1 MYTAYFLLVASL
13 SMHHTH
19 YCYQYLQQSS
29 DKHFWC
35 FIHDFTN
42 LLWAALCMLL
52 TIFSSISSP
61 PLLPLPTYLLAFCHP
76 LGSWPQQV
84 FSIIHGTQVQ
94 VKLRQLCLHF
104 WTVLLATTKY
114 FRVKCCSLAFA
125 LSWVIKKTN
134 LVLAVS
140 WVPKTKSCNL
150 VALNFDDSVSYAYGN
165 Q

>member
-1 MYTAYFLLVASL
+1 
-13 SMHHTH
+13 MHHTH

-29 DKHFWC
+29 DKHSWC

-42 LLWAALCMLL
+42 LLWAAICMML

-61 PLLPLPTYLLAFCHP
+61 PFLPLPTYLLAFCHP

-125 LSWVIKKTN
+125 LSWVKNKQTWCLQSVEFQKLS
-134 LVLAVS
+134 LVTWWLWILMTQWATPMVINNANYENKV
-140 WVPKTKSCNL
+140 W
-150 VALNFDDSVSYAYGN
+150 
-165 Q
+165 